1 MTAYRGT
8 MSQISQT
15 ERDDVVLLNED
26 GTPMGAH
33 DRLSVHGTDT
43 PLHLAFSLYVF
54 DEANNVLLTRRA
66 LSKKTWP
73 GVWTNSCCGHPK
85 PGEDRGV
92 AVQRRIREELG
103 LTIEIPD
110 VVLPD
115 FRYRALDASGIV
127 ENEICP
133 VYAIRISR
141 DAVIAPNPDEVMDHT
156 WVPWQQLV
164 ISSTAMPET
173 ISPWAAEQIPQ
184 LARAFAAPRVNDP
197 ADTPLT
203 ATMAAVDCL
212 LEQSLSDI
220 NERWT
225 RFVLG
230 ENVDVDGTGQ
240 DLPGWLATLT
250 RNGGKRFRTAM
261 CHWGFV
267 ASGGVVGS
275 DGHATVVRAGA
286 ALEALHLF
294 ALLHDDIMDESD
306 TRRGEPSAHR
316 QVEIHHRD
324 SGKHGNSEVFGRN
337 LAILVGDLAHAEADQ
352 LAGDLPESM
361 REDWYELKIEL
372 IAGQR
377 ADLTEAASGRH
388 DIAQSRHIA
397 QLKSGSYTISR
408 PLELGAKAAGASDR
422 QRSELDRYGHHIGRA
437 FALRDDY
444 LGIWGD
450 PEITGKPSG
459 DDLRYGKATVM
470 LVLADGLL
478 DGPAAEAMARVDAG
492 EPRDSDVATLQQALI
507 DCGVQ
512 ERVETMIHDEVTAA
526 LTVLSTSDLSADGVA
541 GLTDMAT
548 RVAWRNS

>member
-1 MTAYRGT
+1 
-8 MSQISQT
+8 MSQISQAGP
-15 ERDDVVLLNED
+15 DDVVLLDDD
-26 GTPMGAH
+26 GAPVGTH
-33 DRLSVHGTDT
+33 DRLSVHSAET
-43 PLHLAFSLYVF
+43 PLHLAFSIYVF

-66 LSKKTWP
+66 LNKLTWP

-85 PGEDRGV
+85 PGEDGRV
-92 AVQRRIREELG
+92 AVQRRIFEELG
-103 LTIEIPD
+103 LEIELPD

-141 DAVIAPNPDEVMDHT
+141 DTPIAPAPDEVMDYT

-164 ISSTAMPET
+164 ISSTATPET
-173 ISPWAAEQIPQ
+173 ISPWAAEQIPL
-184 LARAFAAPRVNDP
+184 LARAFAAPRLP
-197 ADTPLT
+197 EAAETPLT
-203 ATMAAVDCL
+203 TTMAAVDAL
-212 LEQSLSDI
+212 LERSLSDI
-220 NERWT
+220 HERWT

-230 ENVDVDGTGQ
+230 ENVDVDGVGQ
-240 DLPGWLATLT
+240 DLPGWLTTLT

-267 ASGGVVGS
+267 ASGGCVGS
-275 DGHATVVRAGA
+275 DAHADVVRAGA

-306 TRRGEPSAHR
+306 TRRGQPSAHR
-316 QVEIHHRD
+316 QAENHHRE

-352 LAGDLPESM
+352 LAGELPESM

-377 ADLTEAASGRH
+377 ADLSEAASGRR

-422 QRSELDRYGHHIGRA
+422 QRAELDRYGHHIGRA

-470 LVLADGLL
+470 LVLAEGLL
-478 DGPAAEAMARVDAG
+478 EGAAAEAMARVDAG
-492 EPRDSDVATLQQALI
+492 DPRPEDVPTLQQALVN
-507 DCGVQ
+507 CGVQ
-512 ERVETMIHDEVTAA
+512 QRVETMIHDEVSAA

>member
-1 MTAYRGT
+1 
-8 MSQISQT
+8 MSQISRVKSHEQVGPD
-15 ERDDVVLLNED
+15 EVVLLDED
-26 GTPMGAH
+26 GKPVGSH
-33 DRLSVHGTDT
+33 DRLSVHGADT
-43 PLHLAFSLYVF
+43 PLHLAFSLYLF
-54 DEANNVLLTRRA
+54 DDDNNVLLTRRA
-66 LSKKTWP
+66 LDKLTWP

-85 PGEDRGV
+85 PGEDARA
-92 AVQRRIREELG
+92 AVQRRVREELG
-103 LTIEIPD
+103 LDIELPE

-115 FRYRALDASGIV
+115 FRYRALDASGVV

-133 VYAIRISR
+133 VYALRVSR
-141 DAVIAPNPDEVMDHT
+141 DAPLSPAPDEVMDYT

-164 ISSTAMPET
+164 ISSTATPET
-173 ISPWAAEQIPQ
+173 ISPWAAEQIPL
-184 LARAFAAPRVNDP
+184 LARAFAAPRVTE
-197 ADTPLT
+197 ALDTPLT
-203 ATMAAVDCL
+203 ATMAAVDAL
-212 LEQSLSDI
+212 VERSLSDI
-220 NERWT
+220 HERWS

-230 ENVDVDGTGQ
+230 NGIDIDGVGQ
-240 DLPGWLATLT
+240 DLPGWLTTLT

-267 ASGGVVGS
+267 AGGGIVGS
-275 DGHATVVRAGA
+275 EGHANVVRAGA

-306 TRRGEPSAHR
+306 TRRGQPSAHR
-316 QVEIHHRD
+316 QAEQQHRK
-324 SGKHGNSEVFGRN
+324 SGAHGDSEVFGRN

-352 LAGDLPESM
+352 LAGDLPHNM
-361 REDWYELKIEL
+361 REDWFELKIEL

-377 ADLTEAASGRH
+377 ADLSEAASGRR

-408 PLELGAKAAGASDR
+408 PLELGAKAAGAGER
-422 QRSELDRYGHHIGRA
+422 QRAELDRYGHHIGRA

-450 PEITGKPSG
+450 PAVTGKPAG

-470 LVLADGLL
+470 LVLAEGLL
-478 DGPAAEAMARVDAG
+478 TGDAAEAMGRVDAG
-492 EPRDSDVATLQQALI
+492 NPRPEDVPTLQQALI

-512 ERVETMIHDEVTAA
+512 ERVETMIHDEVSAA
-526 LTVLSTSDLSADGVA
+526 LTVLNTSDLSADGVA